1 MKLPKRWRRY
11 FQYGEGKILRFRIKE
26 YKSQYDGV
34 AMIIIWRDDFPKE
47 WAMVLPAVF
56 LADYS
61 TSPKAA
67 VELAIRGEQFRHSE
81 VMKRLEGLL

>member
-11 FQYGEGKILRFRIKE
+11 FQYREGKILQFQIKE
-26 YKSQYDGV
+26 YDGV
-34 AMIIIWRDDFPKE
+34 AMIMIRRDE
-47 WAMVLPAVF
+47 WTMVLPAVF

-67 VELAIRGEQFRHSE
+67 VELAIKEEKFRHSE
-81 VMKRLEGLL
+81 AMKRLEGLL